1 MYTHINTQKYI
12 HIKHENKIESGV
24 RKERLAEGKCKLGR
38 GGNRTRVN
46 MITDMRY
53 LKETA
58 FMKSNVIC
66 EYSSVSL

>member
-24 RKERLAEGKCKLGR
+24 RKERLAEGKCKLAR

-46 MITDMRY
+46 MITGMRY
-53 LKETA
+53 LKEIA

-66 EYSSVSL
+66 EYTSVNL